1 MFTGIAFCLD
11 CRLHLFAD
19 VFRVPFV
26 HYVSERREV
35 VIRLYFAVHVVVDRD
50 KLHVVFRENNFRIVA
65 DFEIVSTETGHIL
78 DDHSFNKPCFDSF
91 HHSLKIRSIKVCSR
105 ISVVH
110 INLNVCIAFTF
121 RILQE

>member
-11 CRLHLFAD
+11 CRLHLLAD
-19 VFRVPFV
+19 VFRIPFV

-35 VIRLYFAVHVVVDRD
+35 VIRLNFAVHVVVDCD
-50 KLHVVFRENNFRIVA
+50 KLHVVFGENNFRIVT
-65 DFEIVSTETGHIL
+65 DFEIVSAETGHIL
-78 DDHSFNKPCFDSF
+78 NDNSFNKSCFDSF
-91 HHSLKIRSIKVCSR
+91 HHPLKIRSIKVCSR
-105 ISVVH
+105 IPVVH